1 MNTVYK
7 ILGTSVLHIQREVG
21 LVREVPWW
29 RREGAMGGT
38 AGLSIEGKNNKIIVH
53 QLHYCQVITGIV
65 PIHSVL

>member
-1 MNTVYK
+1 
-7 ILGTSVLHIQREVG
+7 
-21 LVREVPWW
+21 
-29 RREGAMGGT
+29 MGGT